1 MKKYLIVFAICF
13 TIGLLGC
20 SDNSNP
26 ASITSENSVVI
37 SHPTTIEEMPIIT
50 RMNVPVDVVIGSC
63 MNLTPDQRKVCNMNR
78 SEFIEMQIAEAEL
91 IKSLNDIQQL
101 RESRIKQLDPKDP
114 DFAIKF
120 RSIELEFDGK
130 KHYVE
135 ERTTMWLKSLSK
147 NISHS
152 FLEVMNESQK
162 RMWNE
167 WLVLNKKPC

>member
-1 MKKYLIVFAICF
+1 
-13 TIGLLGC
+13 
-20 SDNSNP
+20 
-26 ASITSENSVVI
+26 
-37 SHPTTIEEMPIIT
+37 
-50 RMNVPVDVVIGSC
+50 
-63 MNLTPDQRKVCNMNR
+63 MNR